1 MKEIV
6 YGKNWNLTYIA
17 DQGEY
22 KGVKYF
28 IVAGGIHPCAY
39 VMCDESFVEKH
50 KDDWGGLDCINVH
63 GGVTWVDDTKHLRKH
78 PEGYEGMCFGW
89 DYGHCNDW
97 AGYWSEVDNT
107 MWGHKKWTTDEIL
120 YECHNAID
128 QYLEVIEKERV

>member
-1 MKEIV
+1 MKKVI
-6 YGKNWNLTYIA
+6 YGKTWNLTYIA

-50 KDDWGGLDCINVH
+50 KDEWGGLDCIYVH
-63 GGVTWVDDTKHLRKH
+63 GGVTWVDDAKHLRKH
-78 PEGYEGMCFGW
+78 PEGWDGMCFGW

-128 QYLEVIEKERV
+128 QYLEVMEEDWV